1 MSKFNSLINGDQ
13 PVLVDVLAEWCQP
26 CKLLSPIL
34 KEIKHDLSQQ
44 LTIIKVNID
53 KNQQIAE
60 KFKIKGVP
68 TLLLFKKGKLIWRQ
82 ARIHT
87 KNELT
92 YIIEEKLKAN

>member
-34 KEIKHDLSQQ
+34 EEIKHDLSQQ

-68 TLLLFKKGKLIWRQ
+68 PLLLFKKGKLIWRQ
-82 ARIHT
+82 AGIHT

-92 YIIEEKLKAN
+92 LIIEEKLKGN

>member
-53 KNQQIAE
+53 KNQ
-60 KFKIKGVP
+60 K
-68 TLLLFKKGKLIWRQ
+68 
-82 ARIHT
+82 
-87 KNELT
+87 
-92 YIIEEKLKAN
+92 

>member
-1 MSKFNSLINGDQ
+1 MSKFNSLINGDK
-13 PVLVDVLAEWCQP
+13 PVLVDVFAEWCQP

-34 KEIKHDLSQQ
+34 KEIKHEFSQQ

-53 KNQQIAE
+53 NNQQIAE
-60 KFKIKGVP
+60 KFNIKGVP

-82 ARIHT
+82 AGIHT

-92 YIIEEKLKAN
+92 LLIEQKLKVN

>member
-13 PVLVDVLAEWCQP
+13 PVLVDVFAEWCQP

-34 KEIKHDLSQQ
+34 KEIKHDFSQQ
-44 LTIIKVNID
+44 LIIIKVNID
-53 KNQQIAE
+53 KNEQIAE

-82 ARIHT
+82 AGIHT

>member
-34 KEIKHDLSQQ
+34 EEIKHDLSQQ

-82 ARIHT
+82 AGIHT